1 MPSESFLRV
10 ENLSKRF
17 GDFIALSDINL
28 EIKEG
33 EFLTIVG
40 PSGSGKS
47 TLIRIIVGID
57 DPTEGKIWLREKS
70 IENIPANLRPT
81 CMVFQS
87 LALFPHKSVGEN
99 IEFSLKMKGVDA
111 ETRRKK
117 CYELLELLHIG
128 KDFYG
133 KAVTQCSGG
142 ERQRIA
148 LARALA
154 FDPKILFFDEPLSA
168 IDYRLR

>member
-10 ENLSKRF
+10 ENLSKSF
-17 GDFIALSDINL
+17 GDFIALNDINL

-70 IENIPANLRPT
+70 ISGSNAN
-81 CMVFQS
+81 
-87 LALFPHKSVGEN
+87 
-99 IEFSLKMKGVDA
+99 
-111 ETRRKK
+111 
-117 CYELLELLHIG
+117 
-128 KDFYG
+128 
-133 KAVTQCSGG
+133 
-142 ERQRIA
+142 
-148 LARALA
+148 ARA
-154 FDPKILFFDEPLSA
+154 SA
-168 IDYRLR
+168 ILCCSPPEH